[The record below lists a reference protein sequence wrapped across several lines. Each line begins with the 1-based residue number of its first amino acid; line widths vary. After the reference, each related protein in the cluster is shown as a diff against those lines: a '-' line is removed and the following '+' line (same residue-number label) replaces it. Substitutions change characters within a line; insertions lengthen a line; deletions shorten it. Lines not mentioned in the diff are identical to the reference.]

1 VAGQKRANG
10 ESAVSSVQLLG
21 TGPEFIR
28 DGVRGIEPVIQ
39 ELVLSARR
47 DIHILAYLFTPQATR
62 LIDLLDEAVNRSVE
76 INILVNQF
84 DSQDA
89 AIQSRLRSL
98 KNRPRVKLG
107 TLGREHGRQLH
118 AKVIVADRK
127 SAVIGSANF
136 SWGGM
141 VTNYEVGVL
150 IEGQEAWKMAKL
162 IDELLANAAKKGLEQ
177 GDEPT

>member
-1 VAGQKRANG
+1 M
-10 ESAVSSVQLLG
+10 SSVQLLG

-28 DGVRGIEPVIQ
+28 EGIRGIEPVVQ
-39 ELVLSARR
+39 ELILSARR

-62 LIDLLDEAVNRSVE
+62 LIDLLDGAIDRSVE
-76 INILVNQF
+76 INILVNRF
-84 DSQDA
+84 DNQDA

-98 KNRPRVKLG
+98 ENRPHVKLG
-107 TLGREHGRQLH
+107 TLGRENGRQLH

-127 SAVIGSANF
+127 RAVIGSANY

-141 VTNYEVGVL
+141 VANYEVGVL

-162 IDELLANAAKKGLEQ
+162 IDDLLANAVQ
-177 GDEPT
+177 